1 MNFKYITTT
10 PPINGRIK
18 EYCEDFIVSEV
29 GVNYQTE
36 VKYLPDKLL
45 FEIDWDEIFLNKPEE
60 ADYLF
65 LTLEKNNLA
74 TTVALS
80 QIARFLHTS
89 KKRIGYAGLK
99 DKRALTSQR
108 ISLYLPDKERLKK
121 FYFKT
126 IKVYDPTWAK
136 NRIDIGD
143 LLENKFIVTIRKIK
157 DLSISEIE
165 SITNTCLNQIQE
177 KGLINYFGEQ
187 RFGGTREVTHRV
199 GKLLMQNKYKEAILL
214 YLTETNEHEIQE
226 LKNAREELSK
236 DLDFGRHASSFPAN
250 SGYESAMLNHLA
262 KHPEDYLGSIKVLPK
277 SVQYLFIHAYQ
288 SYLFNE
294 LINIRL
300 NRGYGLGRLD
310 GDRVVNGTVQLPLF
324 GFQSTFSDGLAGELE
339 KELFEKEKI
348 NFDMFFNKDY
358 SVLSSKGEWRDIK
371 TKARDVKLIEV
382 SDDERIGSEGLK
394 KLIISFT
401 LSKGNYATV
410 LLRELIKQENIG

>member
-29 GVNYQTE
+29 GINFTTE
-36 VKYLPDKLL
+36 VKYLPNKLL
-45 FEIDWDEIFLNKPEE
+45 QEIDWDFVFSNKPEE

-65 LTLEKNNLA
+65 LTMEKNNLA

-80 QIARFLHTS
+80 QMARFLHTS

-108 ISLYLPDKERLKK
+108 ISIYLPDKERLKK

-126 IKVYDPTWAK
+126 IKVYDPIWTRD
-136 NRIDIGD
+136 RIDIGD

-157 DLSISEIE
+157 DLSIPEIQT
-165 SITNTCLNQIQE
+165 ITDTCLNEIKE
-177 KGLINYFGEQ
+177 NGLINYFGEQ

-226 LKNAREELSK
+226 LKTAREELAK
-236 DLDFGRHASSFPAN
+236 DLDFGKHASSFPAN

-262 KHPEDYLGSIKVLPK
+262 KNPEDYLGSIKVLPK

-294 LINIRL
+294 LINMRL

-310 GDRVVNGTVQLPLF
+310 GDRVVNGMVQLPLF

-339 KELFEKEKI
+339 KELFEKEGI
-348 NFDMFFNKDY
+348 NFDLFFNRDY

-371 TKARDVKLIEV
+371 TEARDVKLIEV
-382 SDDERIGSEGLK
+382 SDDERVGSEGLK
-394 KLIISFT
+394 KLTLSFT